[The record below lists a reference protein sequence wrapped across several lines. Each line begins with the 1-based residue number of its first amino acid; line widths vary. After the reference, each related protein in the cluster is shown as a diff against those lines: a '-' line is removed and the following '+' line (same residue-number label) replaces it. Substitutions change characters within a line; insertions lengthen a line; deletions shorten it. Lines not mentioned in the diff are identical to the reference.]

1 MISDSDS
8 DIEYTETET
17 KVTKFFNGFK
27 ETKDTNAHSYIIH
40 QNDCLHSKVKSLE
53 DKIVKLNSKIKEL
66 EQENE
71 SMEVSKENLKH
82 YIRNE
87 HELAGY
93 HKGISEIYEAR
104 IKQLQIEYNK
114 MYMKDLGIS
123 SVFLVCVMCGFYM
136 DARREYYDTL
146 LLCLE
151 ISFIYIALPFFKTLM
166 NFFEVRKDNVYN
178 KYAREIINASNGI
191 KYLDE
196 LINKF

>member
-71 SMEVSKENLKH
+71 SM
-82 YIRNE
+82 
-87 HELAGY
+87 GY
-93 HKGISEIYEAR
+93 HKGISEIYEAK

-136 DARREYYDTL
+136 DARRKYYDTL
-146 LLCLE
+146 VLCLE
-151 ISFIYIALPFFKTLM
+151 ISFIYITLPFFKTLM

-178 KYAREIINASNGI
+178 KYAREIINSRWNQVHGRV
-191 KYLDE
+191 D
-196 LINKF
+196 